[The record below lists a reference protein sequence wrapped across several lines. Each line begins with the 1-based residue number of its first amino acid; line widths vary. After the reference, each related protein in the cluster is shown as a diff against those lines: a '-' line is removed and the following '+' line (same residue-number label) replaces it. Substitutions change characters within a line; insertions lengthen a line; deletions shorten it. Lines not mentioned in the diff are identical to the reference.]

1 MLVMVVAH
9 EDPKN
14 MDKYKNAIKQKAENR
29 RIMAQLEDTIL
40 N

>member
-1 MLVMVVAH
+1 MVVTH

-14 MDKYKNAIKQKAENR
+14 MDKYKNAIKLKAENR
-29 RIMAQLEDTIL
+29 KIMAELEDTIL